1 MQRATHSKFGSPQ
14 DVLSGEEAETPTPG
28 QGQVLVKM
36 VLSPVHNHDLM
47 IIAGQYGSLPDLPA
61 VPGTE
66 AVGVVE
72 ALGEGVDSLVVGQ
85 RVAGGASQTWAQYY
99 LADAARLVPV
109 PDGVSDETACQL
121 IAMPLSAKVLLET
134 LDVKPGDWI
143 VQNAANGLVGKL
155 VARFGAERG
164 INVLGLVR
172 RTEAVEELR
181 ALGIENVL
189 ATDVEGWAEKA
200 KALTDGAPVLRAIDS
215 LGGDGATQVLQVAS
229 DGAVLVSFGAMT
241 QQPLKIAAGNLLFR
255 GITVKGFWGAKPNVA
270 PERIGEFIGELLQEA
285 AAQKLVL
292 PIEAAYGIEQVAKA
306 ARASAEPG
314 RKGKIAIR
322 GT

>member
-1 MQRATHSKFGSPQ
+1 MQRATHSQFGLPQ
-14 DVLSGEEAETPTPG
+14 DVLSNEEAETPKPG
-28 QGQVLVKM
+28 TGQVLVRM
-36 VLSPVHNHDLM
+36 VLSPIHNHDLM
-47 IIAGQYGSLPDLPA
+47 IIAGQYGSLPQLPA

-72 ALGEGVDSLVVGQ
+72 ALGDGVDSFVVGQ
-85 RVAGGASQTWAQYY
+85 RVAGGAGQTWAQFYV
-99 LADAARLVPV
+99 ADAAGLVPV
-109 PDGVSDETACQL
+109 PEGVSDETACQL

-172 RTEAVEELR
+172 RKEAVEELKD
-181 ALGIENVL
+181 LGIHNVV
-189 ATDVEGWAEKA
+189 ATDVEGWSEQA
-200 KALTDGAPVLRAIDS
+200 KALTGGASVLRAIDS
-215 LGGDGATQVLQVAS
+215 LGGDGAAQVLKVAS

-241 QQPLKIAAGNLLFR
+241 QQPLKIAAGDLLFR
-255 GITVKGFWGAKPNVA
+255 GITVKGFWGAKPHVS
-270 PERIGEFIGELLQEA
+270 PERISAFIGELLQDA
-285 AAQKLVL
+285 ASKKLIL
-292 PIEAAYGIEQVAKA
+292 PIEASYDIQRVAEA

-314 RKGKIAIR
+314 RKGKVAIR
-322 GT
+322 GA

>member
-1 MQRATHSKFGSPQ
+1 MQRATYSTFGPPQ
-14 DVLSGEEAETPTPG
+14 DVLSSEEVETPKPG
-28 QGQVLVKM
+28 KGQVLVKM

-47 IIAGQYGSLPDLPA
+47 IVAGQYGSLPELPA

-72 ALGEGVDSLVVGQ
+72 ALGEGVDKLVVGQ
-85 RVAGGASQTWAQYY
+85 RVAGGASQTWAQFY
-99 LADAARLVPV
+99 LADAAGLVPV
-109 PDGVSDETACQL
+109 PDSVSDETACQL

-172 RTEAVEELR
+172 RTAAVEELK
-181 ALGIENVL
+181 ALGIDNVL
-189 ATDVEGWAEKA
+189 ATDVEGWADGV
-200 KALTDGAPVLRAIDS
+200 KALTGGAPVLRAIDS
-215 LGGDGATQVLQVAS
+215 LGGDGAAHVLKIAS

-241 QQPLKIAAGNLLFR
+241 QQPLKIAAGDLLFR
-255 GITVKGFWGAKPNVA
+255 GITVKGFWGAKPNVSR
-270 PERIGEFIGELLQEA
+270 ERIGDFIGELLREA
-285 AAQKLVL
+285 AAKTLEL
-292 PIEAAYGIEQVAKA
+292 PIEATYDIEQVAEA

-314 RKGKIAIR
+314 RKGKVAIR
-322 GT
+322 GA